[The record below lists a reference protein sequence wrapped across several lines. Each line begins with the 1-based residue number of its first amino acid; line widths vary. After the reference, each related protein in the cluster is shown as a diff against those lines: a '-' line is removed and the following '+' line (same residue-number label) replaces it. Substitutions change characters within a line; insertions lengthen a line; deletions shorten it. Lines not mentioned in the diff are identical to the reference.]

1 MIVSVRTLKNRLS
14 EYLRRVQLGQP
25 VVVTDHGRPIAE
37 LTPLGTRR
45 LSPRQRLQR
54 LVELGEVSEVRGRRL
69 RDIRPIRIRGRPLS
83 ETILR
88 DRR

>member
-1 MIVSVRTLKNRLS
+1 MTVSVRTLKNRLS
-14 EYLRRVQLGQP
+14 EYLRRVQSGNA

-37 LTPLGTRR
+37 LAPLRPRR
-45 LSPRQRLQR
+45 LSPDQRLQR
-54 LVELGEVSEVRGRRL
+54 LVESGEVSEIRGRGL

-83 ETILR
+83 QTILR

>member
-1 MIVSVRTLKNRLS
+1 MTVSVRTLKNRLS
-14 EYLRRVQLGQP
+14 EYLRRVQSGHP

-37 LTPLGTRR
+37 LTPLRARR
-45 LSPRQRLQR
+45 LSPRLRLQR
-54 LVELGEVSEVRGRRL
+54 LVESGEISEIRGRGL
-69 RDIRPIRIRGRPLS
+69 QDIRPIRIRGRPLS